1 MHDWGVAVLFIPL
14 LMPIFV
20 VFGYKCIF
28 INI

>member
-1 MHDWGVAVLFIPL
+1 MIGGVAVLFIPL
-14 LMPIFV
+14 FMPIFV